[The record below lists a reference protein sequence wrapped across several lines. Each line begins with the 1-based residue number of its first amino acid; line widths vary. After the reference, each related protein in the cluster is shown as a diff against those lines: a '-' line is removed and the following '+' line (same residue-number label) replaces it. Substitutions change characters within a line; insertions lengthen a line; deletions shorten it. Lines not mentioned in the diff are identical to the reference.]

1 MLATQDLRHKWWF
14 YAASPMLLPAAAGSR
29 VAMTAGGS
37 RVGTAGSR
45 VAAGGSR
52 VGIAGSRV
60 SSRVGP
66 QSTFATAGATL
77 PSTDLSLPDYLCNGK
92 PVSLLWQTM
101 HN

>member
-1 MLATQDLRHKWWF
+1 MLATRDLRHKWWLS
-14 YAASPMLLPAAAGSR
+14 AASPMLLPAAAGSR

-37 RVGTAGSR
+37 RV
-45 VAAGGSR
+45 AAGGSR

-60 SSRVGP
+60 SSRVGA

-92 PVSLLWQTM
+92 PVSLLWQTIQE
-101 HN
+101 